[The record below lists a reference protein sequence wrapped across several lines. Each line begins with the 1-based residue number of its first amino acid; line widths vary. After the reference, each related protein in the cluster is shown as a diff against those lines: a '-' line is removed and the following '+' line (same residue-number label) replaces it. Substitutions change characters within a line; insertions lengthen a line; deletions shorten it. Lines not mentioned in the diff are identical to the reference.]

1 MLIQKFFSDDPVPG
15 FEYLCVH
22 MWKCTCVHM
31 HKFLWRSVSA
41 QQACYL
47 MLWLAPWGG
56 QQNHL
61 IDGAESRAGYLHACF
76 AEQIHTER

>member
-15 FEYLCVH
+15 FEFLCAH
-22 MWKCTCVHM
+22 IWKWTCTCAQIYM
-31 HKFLWRSVSA
+31 ERSVSA

-47 MLWLAPWGG
+47 SEKAAGMLWFAPWGG

-61 IDGAESRAGYLHACF
+61 IDRSV
-76 AEQIHTER
+76 